1 MIYII
6 LFPII
11 TSVIFILFGKFL
23 NKKIIS
29 FLAPT
34 SIFLSFLF
42 ALKLFLTKSFL
53 TKTYFEWISVGSLK
67 ITFSLTYDHLSSV
80 MVLMVSF
87 VSFLIHIYSIGYMHE
102 DESYSRFFAYLN
114 LFTFFMLLLVLSSNI
129 LLMFVGW
136 EGVGLCSYLLIG
148 FWFEKD
154 SASKA
159 GMKAFVVNRIGDF
172 GFIIGILLIITL
184 LGTVNFKEINS
195 LLLSGKLSPFFATLI
210 GLLLFAGAT
219 GKSAQIPL
227 YVWLPDAMEGPTPVS
242 ALIHAAT
249 MVTAGV
255 YMIVRLNG
263 IYHLSPVASEVVAVT
278 GILTAL
284 FSATIAITQNDIK
297 RVLAYSTISQI
308 GYMVF
313 AAGIGAYTSSMFHLT
328 THAFF
333 KALLFL
339 GAGSVI
345 HSMGGIQD
353 IQKMGN
359 LKKYMPVTFVTFLI
373 AGLSI
378 SGFPGFS
385 GFFSKDEILEKA
397 FFSGHKILW
406 GIGVFT
412 AFLTAFYI
420 FRLIFLTFYG
430 NERFGEHEKSHL
442 HESPKVMTIPLMVL
456 AFFSAVAGYL
466 SLPSFISKH
475 SVWNEFLK
483 SSVVFKNHI
492 HHPDEKSL
500 ILLTLFSAV
509 VGISGIILAYIFYV
523 KRSDIPEKI
532 SQKFPCIYTL
542 LKNKYYV
549 DEVYE
554 ELIVNPVIYGG
565 EGVHDWF
572 DSGVIDG
579 FINTTSKGF
588 KKFSST
594 ILSSLQNGLLRRYY
608 LLLLLGVAVIISIVF
623 LG

>member
-6 LFPII
+6 LFPIV
-11 TSVIFILFGKFL
+11 TSIIFILFGKFL

-29 FLAPT
+29 FLAPA

-42 ALKLFLTKSFL
+42 SLKLFLTKSFI
-53 TKTYFEWISVGSLK
+53 TKTYFEWINVGSLK

-114 LFTFFMLLLVLSSNI
+114 LFTFFMFLLVLSSNI
-129 LLMFVGW
+129 VLMFVGW

-148 FWFEKD
+148 FWFERD

-210 GLLLFAGAT
+210 GLLLFTGAT

-263 IYHLSPVASEVVAVT
+263 IYHLSPVASEVVAVV

-345 HSMGGIQD
+345 HSMGGVQD

-359 LKKYMPVTFVTFLI
+359 LKKYMPITFITFLI

-406 GIGVFT
+406 GVGVFT

-430 NERFGEHEKSHL
+430 NERFREHERSHL

-456 AFFSAVAGYL
+456 AFFSVVAGYL

-475 SVWNEFLK
+475 SLWNEFLK
-483 SSVVFKNHI
+483 TSVVFKKHI

-500 ILLTLFSAV
+500 LLLTLFSVV
-509 VGISGIILAYIFYV
+509 VGILGIILAYIFYV
-523 KRSDIPEKI
+523 KREDIPEKI
-532 SQKFPCIYTL
+532 CHKFSCIYTL

-565 EGVHDWF
+565 EGIHDWF

-579 FINTTSKGF
+579 FINKTSKGF

-594 ILSSLQNGLLRRYY
+594 ILSSIQNGLLRRYY
-608 LLLLLGVAVIISIVF
+608 LLLLLGIAVIISIVF
-623 LG
+623 VG